1 MVRYFKI
8 NKRKVHNILKIR
20 TDSDVKNHFYSI
32 IRKCLRRVSKMV
44 GQKNSTQKIRN
55 VKPSILSRLLDNNKD
70 PKSRCNKN
78 SNKETS

>member
-44 GQKNSTQKIRN
+44 GQKNST
-55 VKPSILSRLLDNNKD
+55 
-70 PKSRCNKN
+70 
-78 SNKETS
+78 